1 LIKIEL
7 RGRFMYKYE
16 FLSLPEVDE
25 FIRDVED
32 RKNKGDKNARIMF
45 EKIAYCIE
53 RVRLQGTRA
62 GFKIIKDLKGKENDN
77 LYELRP
83 LDERIFMCL
92 WNGNHFIMLLH
103 YTKDANETDEL
114 VLAKARRLRDKY
126 LREHP
131 IGNLDRKDKKGTRR

>member
-1 LIKIEL
+1 
-7 RGRFMYKYE
+7 MYKFQFVILSEVEE
-16 FLSLPEVDE
+16 FLRELEA
-25 FIRDVED
+25 
-32 RKNKGDKNARIMF
+32 RKNNGEKDARIMF

-62 GFKIIKDLKGKENDN
+62 GSKIIKDLKGKENDN

-92 WNGNHFIMLLH
+92 WNGNHFVMLSH

-114 VLAKARRLRDKY
+114 QLAKARRLRDKF
-126 LREHP
+126 LKEHP
-131 IGNLDRKDKKGTRR
+131 VGGKSINK